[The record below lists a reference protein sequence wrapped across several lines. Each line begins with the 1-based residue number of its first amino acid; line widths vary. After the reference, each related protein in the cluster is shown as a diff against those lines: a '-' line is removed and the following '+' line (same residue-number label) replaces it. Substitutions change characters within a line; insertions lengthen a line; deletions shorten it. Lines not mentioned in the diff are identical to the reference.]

1 MASGSPSSAP
11 KTCNRLL
18 VSLTTANRPQAPPEL
33 RAAPAAITRHLD
45 DYAARAHLPRA
56 A

>member
-18 VSLTTANRPQAPPEL
+18 VSLTTANRPQAPPEP
-33 RAAPAAITRHLD
+33 RAAPAAITRHID